1 MEVTREQ
8 ILAAAGRLFRE
19 RGIRAV
25 GIIEIVDKAGCGKDV
40 LYRHFRSKS
49 DLVAAYLQEFGE
61 ARERAAQAAIRG
73 LERMPS
79 GALVALTRQIADR
92 VSDPDF
98 TGCALRGYLLE
109 VPDQDSEAGRIAV
122 AEVARAR
129 AHIDGLVAKLETDEP
144 DVLAARIWLV
154 LEGLYASASYPDRAE
169 AATTA
174 VGLVQDLLASA

>member
-8 ILAAAGRLFRE
+8 ILTSAGRLFRE

-25 GIIEIVDKAGCGKDV
+25 GIIEIIDEAGCGKSV
-40 LYRHFRSKS
+40 LYRHFPSKN
-49 DLVAAYLQEFGE
+49 DLVAAYLQAFGE
-61 ARERAAQAAIRG
+61 ARERATQAAIAG

-79 GALVALTRQIADR
+79 GALVALTREIADR

-98 TGCALRGYLLE
+98 AGCALRGYLRE
-109 VPDQDSEAGRIAV
+109 VRDQDSEPGRIAM

-129 AHIDGLVAKLETDEP
+129 AHIDGLVDSLGTDDPE
-144 DVLAARIWLV
+144 VLAARIWLV
-154 LEGLYASASYPDRAE
+154 LEGLYASVPYPDRAG
-169 AATTA
+169 AASTA